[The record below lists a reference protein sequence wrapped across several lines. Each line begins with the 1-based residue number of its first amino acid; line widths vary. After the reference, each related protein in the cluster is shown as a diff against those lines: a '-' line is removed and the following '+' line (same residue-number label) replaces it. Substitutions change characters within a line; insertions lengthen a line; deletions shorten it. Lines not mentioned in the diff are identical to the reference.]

1 MRRNDGMMM
10 RARAWCVCLIA
21 PALGLSLA
29 GCDRNEL
36 RAIVAGLEV
45 VTSQLGED
53 DDISF
58 SDWLRSELDD

>member
-1 MRRNDGMMM
+1 MSMKNCVPVRMRQMITGMIC
-10 RARAWCVCLIA
+10 ANLAVAI
-21 PALGLSLA
+21 A

-36 RAIVAGLEV
+36 RALVAGLEAA
-45 VTSQLGED
+45 TSQLEQD